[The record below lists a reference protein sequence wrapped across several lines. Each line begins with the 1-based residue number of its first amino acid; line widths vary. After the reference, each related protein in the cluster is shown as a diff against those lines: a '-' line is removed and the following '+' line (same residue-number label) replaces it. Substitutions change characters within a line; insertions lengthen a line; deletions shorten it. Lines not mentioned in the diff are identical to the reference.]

1 MAMKYLLTFSLLLLA
16 ASAFAQAKL
25 DLRLKHELDSI
36 YVQDQKYRELMVG
49 INNGKTDSLARALS
63 IPKDQLFWHTYTSM
77 ARTDSTNLRRV
88 EAIVK
93 RYGYPGQSMVGTPTN
108 EAVYNVI
115 QHSDKITLYLP
126 QVKTAAET
134 HEIPYRLYAQMLDR
148 KLVGEGKKQL
158 YGTQGGS
165 YTILNKANGQRETT
179 FFIWPIQD
187 PTRVNKRRKRA
198 GFSNTMEEDAANMNI
213 PYKPV
218 SLEYVEQLRRQSLA
232 N

>member
-1 MAMKYLLTFSLLLLA
+1 MRYLITFGLLLLA

-25 DLRLKHELDSI
+25 NLQLKQELDSI
-36 YVQDQKYRELMVG
+36 YVQDQKYREWMVG
-49 INNGKTDSLARALS
+49 INNGKTDSLAKVLGL
-63 IPKDQLFWHTYTSM
+63 PKDQLFWHTYTSM
-77 ARTDSTNLRRV
+77 ARADSTNLRRI

-93 RYGYPGQSMVGTPTN
+93 RYGYPGQSLVGTPTN

-115 QHSDKITLYLP
+115 QHSDKIPQYLP
-126 QVKTAAET
+126 QVKAAAKT
-134 HEIPYRLYAQMLDR
+134 QEIPYRLYAQMLDR

-187 PTRVNKRRKRA
+187 PDRVNTRRKRA
-198 GFSNTMEEDAANMNI
+198 GFPNTMEENAASMHI
-213 PYKPV
+213 PYKLV
-218 SLEYVEQLRRQSLA
+218 TLRYVEELRRQALA
-232 N
+232 K

>member
-1 MAMKYLLTFSLLLLA
+1 MRYLFTCSLLLLA
-16 ASAFAQAKL
+16 TSAFAQAKL
-25 DLRLKHELDSI
+25 NLPLKRELDSI

-49 INNGKTDSLARALS
+49 ISNGKTDSLAKVLGL
-63 IPKDQLFWHTYTSM
+63 PKDQLFWHTYTSM
-77 ARTDSTNLRRV
+77 ARTDSTNLRRI

-93 RYGYPGQSMVGTPTN
+93 RYGYPGQSLVGTPTN

-115 QHSDKITLYLP
+115 QHSNKIPQYLP
-126 QVKTAAET
+126 QVKAAAET

-165 YTILNKANGQRETT
+165 YTILNKASGQRETT
-179 FFIWPIQD
+179 FYIWPIQN
-187 PTRVNKRRKRA
+187 PIRVNKRRKRA
-198 GFSNTMEEDAANMNI
+198 GFPNTMEESAANMHI

-218 SLEYVEQLRRQSLA
+218 TLEYVEELRRQSLA
-232 N
+232 Q